1 MPIERFFKVSQTSS
15 VEWTDFGDRSLQMS
29 SNPPVKSNFIV
40 VLVALIG
47 LGGLYL
53 LYIGFD
59 NYIHLALRAK
69 LSEAPRNLNLI
80 RTAELELHQSEG
92 RYLPFQ
98 TQRSDGGVEYSIEDT
113 TLDTLGL
120 RFEDKLRCQYSVEL
134 TQGGMDFTATAQ
146 CDFDR
151 DGVVAEYAATAQ
163 KDAERLTHKSVY

>member
-1 MPIERFFKVSQTSS
+1 M
-15 VEWTDFGDRSLQMS
+15 RSD
-29 SNPPVKSNFIV
+29 PPVKSNFIV
-40 VLVALIG
+40 IIVALIG

-53 LYIGFD
+53 LYVGFD

-92 RYLPFQ
+92 LYLPFR
-98 TQRSDGGVEYSIEDT
+98 TKRSDGVDENSIDDT

-134 TQGGMDFTATAQ
+134 TQGGMDFTATAR
-146 CDFDR
+146 CDLDR

-163 KDAERLTHKSVY
+163 KDAERLTDKSVY